1 MINKE
6 VTIIDIKEDTG
17 KYGNP
22 EDWKELKVLSD
33 NGEVIEKVNHKSSKF
48 EVQKGYKILINFV
61 SKKNEYYSGSLIS
74 KIKIQ
79 ENNNNNPLN
88 FFNNKDKLEY
98 SEETEC
104 YFIDYYTKKDNWKT
118 SDKNTVKSTKTARA
132 FKYSNDQNLIIKVT
146 NYLDKIIKKNIVL
159 CCVPSHSKGNNAST
173 IVKVTKDLA
182 KMDRIDGSS
191 CLIRK
196 NTIQQLKMKGSDRS
210 KKVHFDSIE
219 PNYIDIFKNKDVLL
233 IDDVVTSGNSLDACS
248 EILKKP
254 FDIEEG
260 AKSVVKFAIW
270 KTIQ

>member
-1 MINKE
+1 M
-6 VTIIDIKEDTG
+6 
-17 KYGNP
+17 
-22 EDWKELKVLSD
+22 
-33 NGEVIEKVNHKSSKF
+33 
-48 EVQKGYKILINFV
+48 
-61 SKKNEYYSGSLIS
+61 
-74 KIKIQ
+74 
-79 ENNNNNPLN
+79 
-88 FFNNKDKLEY
+88 
-98 SEETEC
+98 
-104 YFIDYYTKKDNWKT
+104 
-118 SDKNTVKSTKTARA
+118 
-132 FKYSNDQNLIIKVT
+132 
-146 NYLDKIIKKNIVL
+146 

-260 AKSVVKFAIW
+260 AKSEICYLENNSMIKFYDKILISLLCIP
-270 KTIQ
+270 KVGNKSS